1 MTLSSFLADY
11 GASLGAF
18 ALFALLHSVGAQEP
32 FKDALARV
40 AGRFFVD
47 HFWRILYCALSFWAL
62 YYAVASLHWARNLE
76 NDVWLVAYPDWLWQ
90 SITALHLGSIALVY
104 VAFIQSDYLEF
115 LGLKQAG
122 RGIMALMGRRAGT
135 TELSLFGT
143 HRLVTGGVYG
153 LVRHPM
159 MAAGFWF
166 LLTSGPSLNNLIYT
180 GMYTVYMVIGGYYE
194 EKRMIRVF
202 GEEYLR
208 YRRRVG
214 AFFPR
219 LRPRPV
225 G

>member
-1 MTLSSFLADY
+1 MTFASFLADY

-32 FKDALARV
+32 FKDALARI

-62 YYAVASLHWARNLE
+62 YYAVAALHWARNLE

-135 TELSLFGT
+135 TALSLFGT

-219 LRPRPV
+219 LRPRPA

>member
-1 MTLSSFLADY
+1 MTFASFLADY
-11 GASLGAF
+11 GASLAAF

-32 FKDALARV
+32 FKDALARI

-62 YYAVASLHWARNLE
+62 YYAVAALHWARNLE

-135 TELSLFGT
+135 TALSLFGT